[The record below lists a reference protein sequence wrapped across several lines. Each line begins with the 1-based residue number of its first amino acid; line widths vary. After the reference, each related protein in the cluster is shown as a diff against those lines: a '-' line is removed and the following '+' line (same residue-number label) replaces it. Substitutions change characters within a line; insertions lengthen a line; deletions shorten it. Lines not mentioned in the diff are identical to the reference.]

1 MARDLTLESLEKGI
15 RASLVTECP
24 DREAAIEAYLEGEFG
39 DASAEERADMV
50 ERLALRFAGQA
61 QGADSPSNRDPD
73 ATAKLLSLLLGKDI
87 AATEMDARDAPE
99 KFARALNTVFDT
111 LNQLVGVINTTFFGR
126 SPELETIRHVIGA
139 QIEDGEREISLKSYL
154 EQIQQAFLIAHTSF
168 QEASR
173 EIVGEILSEL
183 APEACE
189 ASVPSGL
196 RFGPLRK
203 AEVFD
208 AYQQKYSACKRWVDS
223 GGCSERLL
231 REFEK
236 SCRKAGPMQE
246 RSTP

>member
-1 MARDLTLESLEKGI
+1 MARDLTLEGLEKGI
-15 RASLVTECP
+15 RASLVSGCP
-24 DREAAIEAYLEGEFG
+24 DKEAAIERYLEGELG
-39 DASAEERADMV
+39 DVSPEERAGMV
-50 ERLALRFAGQA
+50 ERLARRFAGPA
-61 QGADSPSNRDPD
+61 QGADYPVNRDPD

-87 AATEMDARDAPE
+87 PATEMDARDAPE
-99 KFARALNTVFDT
+99 RFAQALNTVFDT

-126 SPELETIRHVIGA
+126 RPELETIRQVIGS
-139 QIEDGEREISLKSYL
+139 QIGDGEGETSLKSYL
-154 EQIQQAFLIAHTSF
+154 EQIQQAFLIAHTAF

-173 EIVGEILSEL
+173 EIVDEILSEL

-196 RFGPLRK
+196 RFGSLRK

-223 GGCSERLL
+223 GGCAERLL

-236 SCRKAGPMQE
+236 SCRKAGTMQE
-246 RSTP
+246 RSNP